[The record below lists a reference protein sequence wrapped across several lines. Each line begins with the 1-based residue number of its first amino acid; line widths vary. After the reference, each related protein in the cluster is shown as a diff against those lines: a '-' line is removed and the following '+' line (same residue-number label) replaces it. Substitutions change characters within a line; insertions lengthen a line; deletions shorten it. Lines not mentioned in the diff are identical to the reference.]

1 MNAITRLSMSGSA
14 SDADRLALIVYLDHL
29 APSGRRSMRS
39 LLQRVGACF
48 GWQGDCAEWP
58 WLSLSYAAL
67 MHLRATLSTSDLSVN
82 TVNTMLAAVRGVLKA
97 GFQLGAYS
105 ADEWQRIQAVPNVRG
120 RRVTKGRQLT
130 PREVERLLAACRAD
144 DNPLRALRDEAI
156 LMVLLYAGLRRTE
169 LVRLN
174 MDDFNPRSGL
184 LQIQFGKGNKQ
195 RALSLPNPAKQK
207 LKAWLK
213 QRGAMS
219 MSGPLFVRCDE
230 PPSKQRQKQNC
241 KKPMSATPC
250 ALNAH
255 QVYALLRRRCRQAQ
269 VALCSPHDLR
279 RTFVSRLLE
288 LGVDLNT
295 TRQLAGH
302 EHVQTTTL
310 YDRRSDK
317 NQRQAMANFRF

>member
-1 MNAITRLSMSGSA
+1 MNAITRLSMSCIA
-14 SDADRLALIVYLDHL
+14 SDVDRLAFTVYLDHL

-39 LLQRVGACF
+39 LLQRAGACF

-58 WLSLSYAAL
+58 WLSLRYAAL
-67 MHLRATLSTSDLSVN
+67 MQLRATLSASDLSVN
-82 TVNTMLAAVRGVLKA
+82 TINTTLAAVRGVLKA

-120 RRVTKGRQLT
+120 QRVTKGRQLT

-144 DNPLRALRDEAI
+144 DNSLRALRDEAI
-156 LMVLLYAGLRRTE
+156 LTVLLYAGLRRTE

-174 MDDFNPRSGL
+174 VDDFNPRSGL

-195 RALSLPNPAKQK
+195 RAISLPNLAKQK
-207 LKAWLK
+207 LKVWLK
-213 QRGAMS
+213 QRGAMP
-219 MSGPLFVRCDE
+219 GPLFVCCDE

-241 KKPMSATPC
+241 KKPTSITPSA
-250 ALNAH
+250 LSAH